1 MASGLVVVLG
11 VLLLADA
18 AARGSWDVVLVA
30 LGPVA
35 AAVWVTWVATVR
47 PCIRF
52 DDDAVTVVN
61 PLRTT
66 RVPWPAVRAVRQRWQ
81 VLVDTV
87 DGRTVTCRGGPALPR
102 RRPGAGG
109 PADAPAVRPLL
120 DRFAERRRVAGS
132 AGPDAPVETTWDRV
146 PVVLGAVVGVLL
158 VVSIVTATVTAL
170 A

>member
-1 MASGLVVVLG
+1 VVLG

-18 AARGSWDVVLVA
+18 AVRGSWGVVLIA

-35 AAVWVTWVATVR
+35 AAVWVSWVATVR

-61 PLRTT
+61 PLRTV
-66 RVPWPAVRAVRQRWQ
+66 RVPWPAVRAVRQHWQ
-81 VLVDTV
+81 VLVETV

-102 RRPGAGG
+102 RRPGAPG
-109 PADAPAVRPLL
+109 PADAPALRPLL
-120 DRFAERRRVAGS
+120 DRFVQRRRAAGP
-132 AGPDAPVETTWDRV
+132 AGPDAPVAPVETTWDRV
-146 PVVLGAVVGVLL
+146 PVVLGAVAGVLL
-158 VVSIVTATVTAL
+158 VVSVVTASLTAL